1 MKFFL
6 LIFIFSPLT
15 LVGCDSSNIQ
25 VKSSNSKLSKYQKD
39 AENGDPVAQYNMG
52 VVYQQ
57 GLSGEK
63 VDLDKAVYWFEK
75 AAKRGEEDAKYNLGV
90 IYISDNSKYRN
101 VKKAMEIF
109 LEGMGK
115 NDAESINQLGII
127 YKDCIDTSVD
137 NTKAL
142 SLLKQAANLGSN
154 SAQFNLGIMYFKG
167 QGVKQDFIEARKWFE
182 RAYKTGGN
190 INAAYTL
197 AGMYYEGRGGSK
209 DIEKAL
215 NLYQFAADH
224 GDQEAAK
231 NIEIIKKN
239 MGVNKNLLN

>member
-1 MKFFL
+1 
-6 LIFIFSPLT
+6 
-15 LVGCDSSNIQ
+15 
-25 VKSSNSKLSKYQKD
+25 
-39 AENGDPVAQYNMG
+39 MG

-101 VKKAMEIF
+101 VKKRWKF

-115 NDAESINQLGII
+115 MTQNQLINQELYIKMVLILLQII
-127 YKDCIDTSVD
+127 Q
-137 NTKAL
+137 KAL
-142 SLLKQAANLGSN
+142 SLFKQAANLGSN

-167 QGVKQDFIEARKWFE
+167 QCVKQDFIEARKWFE

-209 DIEKAL
+209 DVEKAL

-231 NIEIIKKN
+231 NIEIIKRIWVLIKIY
-239 MGVNKNLLN
+239 

>member
-6 LIFIFSPLT
+6 SIFIFSLLT

-25 VKSSNSKLSKYQKD
+25 VKSSNSELSKYQKD
-39 AENGDPVAQYNMG
+39 AENGVPVAQYNMG

-109 LEGMGK
+109 LEGMGE
-115 NDAESINQLGII
+115 NDA
-127 YKDCIDTSVD
+127 
-137 NTKAL
+137 
-142 SLLKQAANLGSN
+142 
-154 SAQFNLGIMYFKG
+154 
-167 QGVKQDFIEARKWFE
+167 
-182 RAYKTGGN
+182 
-190 INAAYTL
+190 
-197 AGMYYEGRGGSK
+197 
-209 DIEKAL
+209 
-215 NLYQFAADH
+215 
-224 GDQEAAK
+224 
-231 NIEIIKKN
+231 
-239 MGVNKNLLN
+239 

>member
-6 LIFIFSPLT
+6 TIFIFSPLT

-25 VKSSNSKLSKYQKD
+25 VKSSNSELSKYQKD

-127 YKDCIDTSVD
+127 YKDGIDTSVD

-142 SLLKQAANLGSN
+142 SLFKQAANLGSN
-154 SAQFNLGIMYFKG
+154 SAQFNLGIMYFKDKVLNKILSKLENG
-167 QGVKQDFIEARKWFE
+167 LKEHIKQVEILMQLIPLLECIMKGEEGVKI
-182 RAYKTGGN
+182 
-190 INAAYTL
+190 L
-197 AGMYYEGRGGSK
+197 
-209 DIEKAL
+209 
-215 NLYQFAADH
+215 
-224 GDQEAAK
+224 
-231 NIEIIKKN
+231 KKH
-239 MGVNKNLLN
+239 